1 MGLLMLNKSS
11 LLLSILS
18 IVFLTVVP
26 VTAMAAQGRILDRI
40 EAEQADTAAFTA
52 EAEIFKSIGLSIA
65 LSIAQCNSQ
74 ADCEPAVDKAELET
88 LLDKL
93 DDRINK
99 LVVKQQAGG
108 EEDYTEILTAYVTEK
123 ENFQKY
129 QEELDALSAPA
140 EETVAEPAQE
150 EPFAEEAPTATTT
163 KATPPQEAV
172 DFSVFEDVDEA
183 LPGTGPDQAAPADDF
198 TDEPLPE
205 E

>member
-1 MGLLMLNKSS
+1 MLNKSS
-11 LLLSILS
+11 VLLSILAS
-18 IVFLTVVP
+18 VFLTAVS

-40 EAEQADTAAFTA
+40 EAEQADTAAFAA

-74 ADCEPAVDKAELET
+74 PDCEPVVDKAELET

-123 ENFQKY
+123 ENFLKY
-129 QEELDALSAPA
+129 QEKLDALSAP
-140 EETVAEPAQE
+140 EETLAEPEE
-150 EPFAEEAPTATTT
+150 EPFAEQAPAATTT
-163 KATPPQEAV
+163 EVAPPQEAV
-172 DFSVFEDVDEA
+172 DFSVFEDIDEA
-183 LPGTGPDQAAPADDF
+183 LPGTGPSSLEPSDEL

>member
-1 MGLLMLNKSS
+1 MLNKSS
-11 LLLSILS
+11 VLLSILAS
-18 IVFLTVVP
+18 VFLTAVS

-40 EAEQADTAAFTA
+40 EAEQADTAAFAA

-74 ADCEPAVDKAELET
+74 PDCEPVVDKAELET

-123 ENFQKY
+123 ENFLKY
-129 QEELDALSAPA
+129 QEKLDALSAP
-140 EETVAEPAQE
+140 EETLAEPEE
-150 EPFAEEAPTATTT
+150 EPFAEQAPAATTT
-163 KATPPQEAV
+163 EVAPPQEAV
-172 DFSVFEDVDEA
+172 DFSVFEDIDEA
-183 LPGTGPDQAAPADDF
+183 LPGTGPESLAPSDEL

>member
-1 MGLLMLNKSS
+1 MLNKSS
-11 LLLSILS
+11 VLLSILAS
-18 IVFLTVVP
+18 VFLTAVS

-40 EAEQADTAAFTA
+40 EAEQADTEQADTAAFAA

-74 ADCEPAVDKAELET
+74 PDCEPVVDKAELET

-123 ENFQKY
+123 ENFLKY
-129 QEELDALSAPA
+129 QEKLDALSAP
-140 EETVAEPAQE
+140 EETLAEPEE
-150 EPFAEEAPTATTT
+150 EPFAEQAPAATTT
-163 KATPPQEAV
+163 EVAPPQEAV
-172 DFSVFEDVDEA
+172 DFSVFEDIDEA
-183 LPGTGPDQAAPADDF
+183 LPGTGPESLAPSDEL

>member
-1 MGLLMLNKSS
+1 MLNKSS
-11 LLLSILS
+11 ILLSLLAS
-18 IVFLTVVP
+18 VFLTAIP

-65 LSIAQCNSQ
+65 LSLAQCNSQ
-74 ADCEPAVDKAELET
+74 ADCEPVVDKAELET

-108 EEDYTEILTAYVTEK
+108 EEDYTEILTAYVNEK
-123 ENFQKY
+123 ENFLKY
-129 QEELDALSAPA
+129 QEKLDALSPP
-140 EETVAEPAQE
+140 EEAVAEPAEE
-150 EPFAEEAPTATTT
+150 EPFAEEAPAATTT
-163 KATPPQEAV
+163 EVAPPQEAV
-172 DFSVFEDVDEA
+172 DFSVFEDIDEA
-183 LPGTGPDQAAPADDF
+183 LPGTGPSSLESSDEL

-205 E
+205 EE